1 MSKNDPL
8 IDCISAM
15 SQAEKRYFR
24 RFARFQ
30 SEEKECDYLRL
41 FEFMDKAKQY
51 NEEKV
56 KLKMGVPYFA
66 QLKYQLYAKIL
77 ESQRHFYAD
86 QNPLYQAVAPLI
98 DAQVLLQKSLFSQ
111 ADKALQRAGKKMDEY
126 GKYFL
131 HPELVRTRNVLS
143 RTEEHPEESLKV
155 LEAIDKEA
163 GNAYLR
169 LKNELQFEKDYA
181 RMVNWN
187 IRIELV
193 REQKELD
200 ELQHIIHQSHFKA
213 ESNALTREAKINF
226 HFIKGLYYYL
236 SGNFKLSLKHFERES
251 ELIEAH
257 DAFRSSYLSSYFRS
271 ISNTCFAA
279 IKSKNEQLAQQKI
292 AQLSIFG
299 KGVPGPYRVLV
310 VHLLQLKLYCETRQY
325 QEAMVY
331 LKRFEQEI
339 IALVSREE
347 FAEKYYIE
355 RTHVLFKAAE
365 IYMMNGETK
374 KPLQMMNIFLDSKN
388 TTVKSDFYCMARII
402 NLLIHFDIDNIDLL
416 EYEIKSIHRFLSG
429 RKRVFLFERSVLKL
443 VQQLIHPDKHKQRQ
457 TYFKAWH
464 KELLKL
470 EQTEFEKNVFDF
482 FDFTYWVERKIV
494 SP

>member
-1 MSKNDPL
+1 
-8 IDCISAM
+8 
-15 SQAEKRYFR
+15 
-24 RFARFQ
+24 
-30 SEEKECDYLRL
+30 
-41 FEFMDKAKQY
+41 
-51 NEEKV
+51 
-56 KLKMGVPYFA
+56 
-66 QLKYQLYAKIL
+66 
-77 ESQRHFYAD
+77 
-86 QNPLYQAVAPLI
+86 
-98 DAQVLLQKSLFSQ
+98 
-111 ADKALQRAGKKMDEY
+111 
-126 GKYFL
+126 
-131 HPELVRTRNVLS
+131 
-143 RTEEHPEESLKV
+143 
-155 LEAIDKEA
+155 
-163 GNAYLR
+163 
-169 LKNELQFEKDYA
+169 
-181 RMVNWN
+181 MVNWN

-200 ELQHIIHQSHFKA
+200 ELQHIIHQSHFKTEA
-213 ESNALTREAKINF
+213 NALTREAKINF

-271 ISNTCFAA
+271 VSNTCFAA
-279 IKSKNEQLAQQKI
+279 IKCKNEKLAQQKI

-310 VHLLQLKLYCETRQY
+310 VHLLQLKLYCETKQY
-325 QEAMVY
+325 REAMVY

-355 RTHVLFKAAE
+355 RAHVLFKAAE

-429 RKRVFLFERSVLKL
+429 RKRVFLFEQSVLKL

-482 FDFTYWVERKIV
+482 FDFTYWVERKIEKSNV
-494 SP
+494 QSP